1 MALWL
6 DGESEFGESRR
17 EPMPWIGIEA
27 EFVAAAAKILDESV
41 PGADAS
47 ICVKIF
53 WLGLRLSYES
63 VRGIRCW
70 LW

>member
-1 MALWL
+1 
-6 DGESEFGESRR
+6 
-17 EPMPWIGIEA
+17 MPWIGIEA